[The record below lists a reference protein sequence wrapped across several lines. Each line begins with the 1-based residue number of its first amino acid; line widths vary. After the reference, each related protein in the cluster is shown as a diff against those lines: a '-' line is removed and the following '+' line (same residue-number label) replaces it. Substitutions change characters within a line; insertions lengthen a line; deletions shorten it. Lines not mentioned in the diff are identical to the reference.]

1 MIASLNGTI
10 LKKTTNAAIVDVSG
24 VGYSVRISLN
34 TLETLPAEGES
45 LFLHIHHHFTE
56 SEQMLFG
63 FNDLDEKRMFELLIN
78 VKGVGPKLALTILSG
93 AKPAD
98 LQTYIASNSIGML
111 SKIPGIGKKTAERIV
126 LELKDK
132 IGEVTD
138 TDQLESGFG
147 NVYSEV
153 VSALE
158 QLGYKRSQ
166 AESAANQALKTGK
179 EDLSSL
185 IKEALRTLNL

>member
-1 MIASLNGTI
+1 MIASLNGKV
-10 LKKTTNAAIVDVSG
+10 LKKATNSVILEVSG

-34 TLETLPAEGES
+34 TLENLPNEGEN

-56 SEQMLFG
+56 SDQMLFG
-63 FNDLDEKRMFELLIN
+63 FNDLEEKRMFELLIN

-93 AKPAD
+93 AKPND
-98 LQTYIASNSIGML
+98 LQSYIASKSLGLL

-132 IGEVTD
+132 IGELSDSNPLQETV
-138 TDQLESGFG
+138 G
-147 NVYSEV
+147 NVFGEV

-158 QLGYKRSQ
+158 QLGYKRNQ
-166 AESAANQALKTGK
+166 AESAASQAMKSGK
-179 EDLSSL
+179 SDLSYL
-185 IKEALRTLNL
+185 IKEALRVLNL

>member
-1 MIASLNGTI
+1 MIAFLNGALAFKSSNSVI
-10 LKKTTNAAIVDVSG
+10 LDVAG
-24 VGYSVRISLN
+24 VGYGVRISLN
-34 TLETLPAEGES
+34 TLESLPEEGES

-63 FNDLDEKRMFELLIN
+63 FTDLDEKLMFELLIN

-93 AKPAD
+93 AKPQD
-98 LQTYIASNSIGML
+98 LRNYIARNSIGML

-132 IGEVTD
+132 VGESTATELQTTGVSD
-138 TDQLESGFG
+138 S
-147 NVYSEV
+147 YSEV
-153 VSALE
+153 VMALE

-166 AESAANQALKTGK
+166 AETAAAQAIKLGVD
-179 EDLSSL
+179 DLSKL
-185 IKEALRTLNL
+185 IKEALRVLNL